1 MAQRYFLSGSS
12 PLAWP
17 VQQGADG
24 AHDGLHSRPDPS
36 AHLPAHPLR
45 YQRPSL
51 SPVPVATARGDLRGV
66 QLVPNEASMIGSHVY
81 SVSRMS

>member
-17 VQQGADG
+17 VKQGADG
-24 AHDGLHSRPDPS
+24 VHDGRHSRPDPS
-36 AHLPAHPLR
+36 AHFPAQSVTIL
-45 YQRPSL
+45 PSL
-51 SPVPVATARGDLRGV
+51 SPVPVTTARGDLRGV
-66 QLVPNEASMIGSHVY
+66 QLVPNEASMIVSHVY